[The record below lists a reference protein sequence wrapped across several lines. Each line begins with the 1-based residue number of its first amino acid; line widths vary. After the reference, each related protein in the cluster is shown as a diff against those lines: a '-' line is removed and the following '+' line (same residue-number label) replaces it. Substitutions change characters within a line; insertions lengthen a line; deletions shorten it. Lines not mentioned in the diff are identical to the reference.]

1 MAVYVDDKYIQ
12 DILMLNHAVKYAGNQ
27 PYLDKERT
35 DHTWSAFLGGN
46 QLALI
51 EQKTNKNLL
60 I

>member
-1 MAVYVDDKYIQ
+1 MDDKYIQ